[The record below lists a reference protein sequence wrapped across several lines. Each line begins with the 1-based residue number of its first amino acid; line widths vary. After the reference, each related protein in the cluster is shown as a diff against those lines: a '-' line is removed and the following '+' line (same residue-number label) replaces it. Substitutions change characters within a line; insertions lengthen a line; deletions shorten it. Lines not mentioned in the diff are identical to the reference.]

1 MATIKVERPG
11 ARDEHGDS
19 VSSTVHEV
27 TGAKVGWSST
37 KQDSDHGVITV
48 RKVSLFFRRTAPD
61 IRDDDKVTLPDGR
74 VFTVEGVDVWEHARH
89 DDVIAGTEVILSSAR
104 TSS

>member
-1 MATIKVERPG
+1 MATIKVERAG
-11 ARDEHGDS
+11 ARDKFGDPDG
-19 VSSTVHEV
+19 STHHEV
-27 TGAKVGWSST
+27 TGAKIGWSST

-48 RKVSLFFRRTAPD
+48 RKASLFFRRAVPD

-89 DDVIAGTEVILSSAR
+89 DDVIAGTEVILSGAR